1 MLIINETGIIPS
13 VIVNIYFVLNIF
25 ANKDYNICVYE
36 KDFCKAHD

>member
-1 MLIINETGIIPS
+1 MLIINETDIIPS

>member
-1 MLIINETGIIPS
+1 MLIINKTDIISS
-13 VIVNIYFVLNIF
+13 VIVNIYYVLNIF